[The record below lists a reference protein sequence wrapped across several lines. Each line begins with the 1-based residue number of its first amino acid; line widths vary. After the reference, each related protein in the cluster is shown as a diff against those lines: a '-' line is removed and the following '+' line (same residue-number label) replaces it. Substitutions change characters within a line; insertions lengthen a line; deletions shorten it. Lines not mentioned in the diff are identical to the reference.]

1 MNSKLLIAFLITG
14 LCYAQDATHSETAV
28 AINPLIDGT
37 LLIPD
42 DETPPPL
49 AIIIAGSGPTDR
61 NGNQNMMKNNA
72 YRLLAEGLAAEGIAT
87 FRYDKRIVKQLRNRT
102 MNEEGIRFDDF
113 IEDAKNV
120 ITHFKEDQRFS
131 KIVVIGHSQGSLIG
145 MLAGKDLADGFI
157 SLAGAGQEI
166 DDVIIDQL
174 QMQSPGLVDNAR
186 TAFDDLRVNGVA
198 QNYSPYL
205 ASIFRPELQPFLL
218 SWMQYDP
225 ASELK
230 KLEMPI
236 LIVNGTKDLQVLES
250 EAELLQAAV
259 PEAKLVLIENMNHV
273 LKEITGDRLENS
285 KSYNEP
291 QRPVI
296 PQLITVLS
304 EFIKK

>member
-14 LCYAQDATHSETAV
+14 LCYAQETTTIETSI

-37 LLIPD
+37 LLVPKD
-42 DETPPPL
+42 ATTPPL

-72 YRLLAEGLAAEGIAT
+72 YRWLAEGLAAEGIAT

-120 ITHFKEDQRFS
+120 VTHFKEDKRFS
-131 KIVVIGHSQGSLIG
+131 KVVIIGHSQGSLVG
-145 MLAGKDLADGFI
+145 MIAGKDLADGFI

-174 QMQSPGLVDNAR
+174 KMQSPGLVGNAR
-186 TAFDDLRVNGVA
+186 TSFDDLRVNGVA

-236 LIVNGTKDLQVLES
+236 LIVNGTKDIQVLES